1 MKVHIG
7 EYNDNANGRD
17 VEIEVEE
24 TDAWNLDCTL
34 SHVIAAG
41 LRKFKEMLTREDGVR
56 SYPGCLITSKDEFG
70 NPTDG
75 DAGYDLWIKE
85 LDEMIWAFDQ
95 QSRSDPDEPD
105 YAPGPNNPCV
115 LYHERKRAAFELFGK
130 RYGDL
135 WI

>member
-7 EYNDNANGRD
+7 KYNESSSQRE
-17 VEIEVEE
+17 VEIEVTE
-24 TDAWNLDCTL
+24 TDAWNLDHTL
-34 SHVIAAG
+34 ALVIVAC

-56 SYPGCLITSKDEFG
+56 SYPSALITSKDQYG

-75 DAGYDLWIKE
+75 DAGYDIWIKE
-85 LDEMIWAFDQ
+85 LDDMIWAFDQ
-95 QSRSDPDEPD
+95 HGRCDPDEPE
-105 YAPGPNNPCV
+105 YIKGPNNPHT
-115 LYHERKRAAFELFGK
+115 LFHERKKAAFELFGK